1 MSFGKGLRLFIAVL
15 TALSIS
21 SVLAQ
26 SEYPAKPIH
35 VVITFPPGGS
45 VDVVPRLI
53 GQKLSERWG
62 QAWVFE
68 NRPGAGG
75 QIGVQAVL
83 MAPADGYTILVGPT
97 GAISINPSLY
107 KKLAYDPLKD
117 LVPIAPLAK
126 TAMVLMV
133 PADWSGTV
141 KDLVD
146 QSRARPDAFTFGFGG
161 NGTTM
166 HLVGEMFRAAT
177 GAKLMPVPYKTSGE
191 VIADLA
197 GGRLSAGWVDVNFA
211 LTGIRSGR
219 ARAIAVSLNERLP
232 TLPDIPTV
240 SETVHPGFD
249 AAGWFGLFARAG
261 TPPEVIAKL
270 SAETRTVLA
279 MPDVRERI
287 LATGNVPWWISPD
300 EYAAFVSAEIAKW
313 AKAVKDSGAQIQ

>member
-1 MSFGKGLRLFIAVL
+1 MSIVRSLQFFAVAL
-15 TALSIS
+15 ITASAS

-26 SEYPAKPIH
+26 SDYPAKAIRA
-35 VVITFPPGGS
+35 VITFPPGGS

-53 GQKLSERWG
+53 GQQLSERWG
-62 QAWVFE
+62 QPWVFE

-83 MAPADGYTILVGPT
+83 NAPADGYTILVGPS

-107 KKLAYDPLKD
+107 RKLAYDPLKD
-117 LVPIAPLAK
+117 LTPIAPLAK

-133 PADWSGTV
+133 RADWLGTV

-146 QSRARPDAFTFGFGG
+146 QSRVRPDAFAYGYGG

-166 HLVGEMFRAAT
+166 HLVGEMFRKAT
-177 GAKLMPVPYKTSGE
+177 DAKLMPVPYKTSGE

-197 GGRLSAGWVDVNFA
+197 GGRLHAGWVDVNFA

-219 ARAIAVSLNERLP
+219 VRALAVSLTERLP
-232 TLPDIPTV
+232 MMPDVPTV
-240 SETVHPGFD
+240 SETVYPGFD

-261 TPPEVIAKL
+261 TPPEIIARL
-270 SAETRTVLA
+270 NAEIRAVLA
-279 MPDVRERI
+279 MPEVRERI
-287 LATGNVPWWISPD
+287 LVTGNVPWWATSD
-300 EYAAFVSAEIAKW
+300 EYAAFVRAEIVKW
-313 AKAVKDSGAQIQ
+313 AKAVKDSGAEVQ